1 MNIFCVAN
9 DIPLPA
15 NSGGRVDVW
24 RRLCAFKAAGH
35 NIVLVCWVD
44 VGRVAPPS
52 DEVMQQLTAVC
63 GEVIWLPIT
72 RSFSEIT
79 RRSLCL
85 WRWPSHVAARK
96 VTSNFACLVKRAQ
109 EFRPDIIWLDG
120 LYGGAVAHALAR
132 RFKCPLWY
140 RSHNIEHRYM
150 AAQRSRE
157 RRWVRRLGLWA
168 NCLGLERF
176 ERFMFA
182 QAAQIFDI
190 SLSDADFWR
199 NQGFAAKT
207 HWLPTLVDDQFAVR
221 LKNTAGTHAWDL
233 VYFGNLTTPNNIE
246 AIEWLIQRVLPLV
259 PQASLR
265 IAIAGSNPADA
276 VVDLIKRDVRI
287 ELVPNPDDMT
297 AIIGAAKVLVN
308 PMQAG
313 SGVNLKSVEM
323 LFTDAAL
330 VSTSVGAAGLPTAA
344 QACFHI
350 ANTPEEFA
358 RAIIQAL
365 SEPLELSARAS
376 VRNLFSFSA
385 VEPIFNHQAETQ

>member
-52 DEVMQQLTAVC
+52 NEVLQQLQAVC
-63 GEVIWLPIT
+63 DEVIWLPIT
-72 RSFSEIT
+72 RSLSEIT
-79 RRSLCL
+79 RRSLWL

-96 VTSNFACLVKRAQ
+96 VTSNFAFLENRARA
-109 EFRPDIIWLDG
+109 FKPDIIWLDG
-120 LYGGAVAHALAR
+120 LYGGAVAHALSQ

-157 RRWVRRLGLWA
+157 RRLVRRLGLWA

-176 ERFMFA
+176 ERFIFT
-182 QAAQIFDI
+182 QTAQIFDI

-199 NQGFAAKT
+199 QQGFGAKT
-207 HWLPTLVDDQFAVR
+207 HWLPTLVDNQFAAR
-221 LKNTAGTHAWDL
+221 LKNNTENPSWDL

-259 PQASLR
+259 PQANLR
-265 IAIAGSNPADA
+265 IVVAGSNPADA
-276 VVDLIKRDVRI
+276 VIELIKSDLRVQ
-287 ELVPNPDDMT
+287 LVPNPEDMT
-297 AIIGAAKVLVN
+297 AIIGAAHVLVN

-330 VSTSVGAAGLPTAA
+330 VSTSVGAAGLPTAV

-358 RAIIQAL
+358 SAIVRAL
-365 SEPLELSARAS
+365 GEPVELSARES

-385 VEPIFNHQAETQ
+385 VEHIFQH